1 MALSRWF
8 DMSKI
13 YVDEIRHSGGAVAA
27 INIDSSGRVDM
38 DASYVFDQWYLNA
51 NHTTDG
57 DSDITSWSQTAF
69 TGLGKVSGMSHSSGI
84 FTFPQTGLYK
94 VTGTFL
100 QRDDASDN
108 FAPTINVTTDN
119 SSYTEVSE
127 LISGS
132 SGNVNGG
139 SVSSSVFVNVTDI
152 ANVKVKFRAKSMDT
166 NSYIWGASD
175 RVRTNVMFER
185 LAPAQ

>member
-1 MALSRWF
+1 MTSILKVSSIQDPTNSNTALS
-8 DMSKI
+8 
-13 YVDEIRHSGGAVAA
+13 
-27 INIDSSGRVDM
+27 IDTSGRVDM
-38 DASYVFDQWYLNA
+38 NASYVFDQWYLNA

-57 DSDITSWSQTAF
+57 DSDITAWSQVAF
-69 TGLGKVSGMSHSSGI
+69 TGTGKVSGMSHSSGI

-94 VTGTFL
+94 VTGSFM

-119 SSYTEVSE
+119 STYTEVNE

-139 SVSSSVFVNVTDI
+139 SVSSSIFVNVTDI
-152 ANVKVKFRAKSMDT
+152 TNVKVKFRAKSMDT
-166 NSYIWGASD
+166 SSHIWGASD
-175 RVRTNVMFER
+175 RIRTNVMFER
-185 LAPAQ
+185 VAPAQ

>member
-1 MALSRWF
+1 MASILG
-8 DMSKI
+8 
-13 YVDEIRHSGGAVAA
+13 VETLQHPNGTTAA
-27 INIDSSGRVDM
+27 TIDSSGRVDM
-38 DASYVFDQWYLNA
+38 DASYVFDQWHLNA
-51 NHTTDG
+51 HHTTDG
-57 DSDITSWSQTAF
+57 DSDITAWSQTAF

-94 VTGTFL
+94 VTATFL

-119 SSYTEVSE
+119 SSYTEVSQ

-139 SVSSSVFVNVTDI
+139 SVSSSVFVNVTDTT
-152 ANVKVKFRAKSMDT
+152 NVKVKFMAKSMDT

-185 LAPAQ
+185 VAPAQ